1 MRFGLTQEQSKFI
14 HENVVEPIA
23 KLGGR
28 VFVYGSRARGD
39 HQRFSDLDLMV
50 EFNRPLY
57 PSLAHIQELLQNS
70 NFPYKVDLVPYPE
83 FAEAYKKSYQKDKV
97 PW

>member
-1 MRFGLTQEQSKFI
+1 MRFGLTQEQSNFI
-14 HENVVEPIA
+14 QDNVVAPIA

-39 HQRFSDLDLMV
+39 HKRFSDLDLMV
-50 EFNRPLY
+50 EFNSSLY

-83 FAEAYKKSYQKDKV
+83 FAEAYRKSYQKEKV
-97 PW
+97 LW